1 MKKIEEPFAG
11 TLKNFSKSFDISN
24 ASRVTSNYAGFFHD
38 ASIDAVINNLVCQL
52 SNSVLWRE
60 NMQVLA
66 RHASQI
72 YEIGP
77 GRPLRDF
84 FRTIDVTCDS
94 ITGLTAAEKIFS
106 RAS

>member
-1 MKKIEEPFAG
+1 M
-11 TLKNFSKSFDISN
+11 
-24 ASRVTSNYAGFFHD
+24 TSNYAGFFH
-38 ASIDAVINNLVCQL
+38 ASSVDAVINNLVKQL

-60 NMQVLA
+60 NMQILA
-66 RHASQI
+66 RHASRI

-84 FRTIDVTCDS
+84 FRTIDVACDS
-94 ITGLTAAEKIFS
+94 ITGLTAAERIFA